1 MKTQEILIALVISVL
16 FTSIICSILAY
27 TDKVIALSLLLIFF
41 IISLLFQ
48 KQVIK
53 IITYRR

>member
-16 FTSIICSILAY
+16 FTSIVCSVLSFN
-27 TDKVIALSLLLIFF
+27 DKVIALSLLLIFF